1 MCKFNN
7 TYQQQ
12 IGGVARSVNFFSQD
26 LCNLGH
32 RVLVIAPTYAEEAD
46 FKDKQIE
53 VLRVPAIQHF
63 KGSDFSMR
71 IPLPFIIDK
80 KIDAFK
86 PDVIHSHHPYL
97 LGDAALRAARRR
109 RLPLIYTH
117 HTLYE
122 KYTHYV
128 PLDSEQL
135 QQFVIRLST
144 QYANFCTKVIAPSRS
159 IAELIAERGVHAP
172 IEEIPTG
179 VDIRFFAR
187 GRGRRFRRAHNLSE
201 DALIIGHLGRLAPEK
216 NLDFLAESVAIYLKD
231 QRKARFL
238 VVGSGPSEADIRR
251 IFETKGVAAQLLMA
265 GSKTGDELA
274 DAYRAMNAFV
284 FASQS
289 ETQGMVLT
297 EAMACGLPVIALDAS
312 GVREVVVDRQNGR
325 LLPPDATCR
334 RFADAISEVVNDPDK
349 ANQWGKQAR
358 QTAEKF
364 SREICA
370 RRLAQTYQS
379 VVRSRQSEVASEELI
394 PWDRLLEAVRVEWD
408 LFFEKTAAAA
418 KAIRDIEQSRK
429 NKKQKFPEL

>member
-1 MCKFNN
+1 MNVCMFTNN
-7 TYQQQ
+7 YLPQ
-12 IGGVARSVNFFSQD
+12 IGGVARSVHYFSQD

-32 RVLVIAPTYAEEAD
+32 RVLVIAPTYAEETD

-63 KGSDFSMR
+63 KGSDFSVR
-71 IPLPFIIDK
+71 IPLPFLIDK

-86 PDVIHSHHPYL
+86 PDLIHSHHPYL

-109 RLPLIYTH
+109 GLPLIYTH

-135 QQFVIRLST
+135 KQFVIRLST

-187 GRGRRFRRAHNLSE
+187 GRGRRFRRTHNLSE
-201 DALIIGHLGRLAPEK
+201 DTLVIGHLGRLAPEK
-216 NLDFLAESVAIYLKD
+216 NLYFLAESVAIYLKD
-231 QRKARFL
+231 QPEARFL
-238 VVGSGPSEADIRR
+238 VVGSGPSEGDIRR
-251 IFETKGVAAQLLMA
+251 IFKTKGVAAQLLMV
-265 GSKTGDELA
+265 GNKTGDDLA

-297 EAMACGLPVIALDAS
+297 EAMASGLPVIALDAA
-312 GVREVVVDRQNGR
+312 GVREVVLDGRNGR
-325 LLPPDATCR
+325 LLNPDASCR
-334 RFADAISEVVNDPDK
+334 QFSDAIREVVNDSEK
-349 ANQWGKQAR
+349 TNQWAKQAR
-358 QTAEKF
+358 QTAEGF
-364 SREICA
+364 SREFCA
-370 RRLAQTYQS
+370 QRLNQTYQS
-379 VVRSRQSEVASEELI
+379 VVRSQQSEVASGELI
-394 PWDRLLEAVRVEWD
+394 PWDRLLEAVKVEWD
-408 LFFEKTAAAA
+408 LFLEKTAAAA
-418 KAIRDIEQSRK
+418 KAFKDIDQSRK
-429 NKKQKFPEL
+429 NKK